1 MYYSSPH
8 ITTTYIDLNKN
19 VKQNQI
25 NNSNYDTLNH
35 KIQLLEKKIQLLEKK
50 QLKNTSI
57 YIENRYDD
65 SSLIS
70 YIIKL
75 ILLIKQIE

>member
-35 KIQLLEKKIQLLEKK
+35 KIQLLEKK

-57 YIENRYDD
+57 YIQKIDMM
-65 SSLIS
+65 IHH
-70 YIIKL
+70 
-75 ILLIKQIE
+75 

>member
-35 KIQLLEKKIQLLEKK
+35 KIQLLEKKNIVIRKK
-50 QLKNTSI
+50 VVKKYINI
-57 YIENRYDD
+57 YR
-65 SSLIS
+65 
-70 YIIKL
+70 
-75 ILLIKQIE
+75 KQI

>member
-35 KIQLLEKKIQLLEKK
+35 KIQLLEKKIQLLEK
-50 QLKNTSI
+50 
-57 YIENRYDD
+57 
-65 SSLIS
+65 SS
-70 YIIKL
+70 
-75 ILLIKQIE
+75 